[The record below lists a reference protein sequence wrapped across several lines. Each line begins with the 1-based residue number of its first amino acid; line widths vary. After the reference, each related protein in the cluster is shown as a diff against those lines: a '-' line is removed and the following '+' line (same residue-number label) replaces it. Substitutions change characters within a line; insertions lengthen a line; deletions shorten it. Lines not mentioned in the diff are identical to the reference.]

1 MTGKV
6 KENMI
11 GRVKVNTIKGVST
24 YSYFLVLVWLLGLT
38 TLAYA
43 EKLPENI
50 LKNGDF
56 DDKLAEWHH
65 WTHESAA
72 AVFQTEGNKA
82 EPIVGKN
89 AAYIKISKGGNA
101 LGHIQLYQ
109 QPFTLEKDTTYTYNL
124 WAKSEKPRNVTM
136 RIMHQGAPWNVYS
149 AKSISL
155 IETWKEFFIT
165 FKMPV
170 DDVNSRAGI
179 IMGIEKVDVW
189 VDHIRLYEGEFVS
202 DIEGAEPHAVEPS
215 SKLTITWAELK
226 L

>member
-1 MTGKV
+1 M
-6 KENMI
+6 
-11 GRVKVNTIKGVST
+11 IKGDSI
-24 YSYFLVLVWLLGLT
+24 YGYFLMLVWLLGLT
-38 TLAYA
+38 MVGHTA
-43 EKLPENI
+43 EPPENI

-65 WTHESAA
+65 WTHESATA
-72 AVFQTEGNKA
+72 IFQTEGNKA

-89 AAYIKISKGGNA
+89 AAYIKINKGGNA

-109 QPFTLEKDTTYTYNL
+109 QPFTLEKDTTYTYSL

-136 RIMHQGAPWNVYS
+136 RIMHQGAPWTVY
-149 AKSISL
+149 APKSINL
-155 IETWKEFFIT
+155 TEEWTEFFIT

-189 VDHIRLYEGEFVS
+189 LDHIRLYEGKYVS
-202 DIEGAEPHAVEPS
+202 DIEGAEPHAVQPTD
-215 SKLTITWAELK
+215 KLATTWAALK
-226 L
+226 NRN